1 MSQRC
6 VPGSGGRGRSGM
18 TGPMPKI
25 PIVGNALPN
34 EGEEEDVPLQVEKYF
49 EESDGSAPP
58 PKVDDKF
65 RENAAGMD
73 MEFEVD

>member
-1 MSQRC
+1 
-6 VPGSGGRGRSGM
+6 M

-25 PIVGNALPN
+25 PIVGNAQPN
-34 EGEEEDVPLQVEKYF
+34 GGGEEDVPLQVEKYF
-49 EESDGSAPP
+49 QENNGSALPP
-58 PKVDDKF
+58 TVDDKF